1 MRRMFLPALVMLG
14 LSSTGCTQAPAEATT
29 QQATQALSSDTLHA
43 IRDFV
48 LEVDGYAPFYIE
60 EERDGFPG
68 IAINSIMYEDE
79 YAAADHV
86 WQGETGVY
94 NVTIGI
100 RGEFDGEP
108 TYIFQLGNTPHR
120 LTVAQRTEIPITPP
134 IPHTWRGIR
143 IANGATIRIVANN
156 TTNGLLP
163 EGDGT
168 GYARGRWSYLILDR
182 IQ

>member
-1 MRRMFLPALVMLG
+1 MRRMILPALVLAG
-14 LSSTGCTQAPAEATT
+14 VSVLAPAEAMT
-29 QQATQALSSDTLHA
+29 QQTQAVSSDTLHA

-68 IAINSIMYEDE
+68 VAINSIQYEDQFG
-79 YAAADHV
+79 AADHV

-120 LTVAQRTEIPITPP
+120 LTVAPRTELPITPP
-134 IPHTWRGIR
+134 IPHTWRSIP
-143 IANGATIRIVANN
+143 IANGQTIRIVVNN

-182 IQ
+182 LH